1 MLEPPTDPTRL
12 RRLGLRATAPRLA
25 VLAMLAEVGG
35 HQSADEL
42 VAALRQAGYPHART
56 TVYNALQDLAR
67 AGLVREA
74 PVAAGALRY
83 EADTSPHY
91 HFVCRNCGLIIN
103 VPIPEGVQIPDTP
116 PIDGVEVDT
125 VDIIYRGVCERC
137 SEAGVAHGEE
147 AIDLTEHADLREGGE
162 EAEGAE
168 GKAAEEVAAGS
179 RGNP

>member
-1 MLEPPTDPTRL
+1 
-12 RRLGLRATAPRLA
+12 
-25 VLAMLAEVGG
+25 MLAEVGG

-83 EADTSPHY
+83 EADTSPHH

-103 VPIPEGVQIPDTP
+103 VPISDEVRLPPGP
-116 PIDGVEVDT
+116 PIEGVEVDT
-125 VDIIYRGVCERC
+125 VDIIYRGSCEQC
-137 SEAGVAHGEE
+137 SGGGQEAH
-147 AIDLTEHADLREGGE
+147 AIDLTEEADVREPTAGPP
-162 EAEGAE
+162 EGARP
-168 GKAAEEVAAGS
+168 AGEPAGAGL

>member
-83 EADTSPHY
+83 EADTAPHY

-103 VPIPEGVQIPDTP
+103 LPIAEDVHVPSAP
-116 PIDGVEVDT
+116 PIEGVEVDT
-125 VDIIYRGVCERC
+125 VDIIYRGTCEQC
-137 SEAGVAHGEE
+137 EDLAAGNGGH
-147 AIDLTEHADLREGGE
+147 AIDLREPALPEGDE
-162 EAEGAE
+162 EEPAPAM
-168 GKAAEEVAAGS
+168 
-179 RGNP
+179 RGNS

>member
-1 MLEPPTDPTRL
+1 
-12 RRLGLRATAPRLA
+12 
-25 VLAMLAEVGG
+25 MLAEVGG

-83 EADTSPHY
+83 EADTSPHN

-103 VPIPEGVQIPDTP
+103 IPISEEVQVPATP
-116 PIDGVEVDT
+116 PIEGVEVDT
-125 VDIIYRGVCERC
+125 VDIVYRGTCEQC
-137 SEAGVAHGEE
+137 EEPAGGNGGG
-147 AIDLTEHADLREGGE
+147 AIDLTEPADIR
-162 EAEGAE
+162 EAEGEPRE
-168 GKAAEEVAAGS
+168 GTRDPDDEEVGAGS

>member
-74 PVAAGALRY
+74 PVSAGALRY
-83 EADTSPHY
+83 EADTSPHH

-103 VPIPEGVQIPDTP
+103 LPISDDLQIPPTP
-116 PIDGVEVDT
+116 PIEGVEVDT

-137 SEAGVAHGEE
+137 SETGAGNGGA
-147 AIDLTEHADLREGGE
+147 AIDLTEHADLTDEGGATATE
-162 EAEGAE
+162 
-168 GKAAEEVAAGS
+168 EEVAAGS

>member
-1 MLEPPTDPTRL
+1 
-12 RRLGLRATAPRLA
+12 
-25 VLAMLAEVGG
+25 MLAEVGG

-42 VAALRQAGYPHART
+42 VAALRAAGYPHART

-103 VPIPEGVQIPDTP
+103 VPISEDVHVPEAP
-116 PIDGVEVDT
+116 PIEGVEVDT
-125 VDIIYRGVCERC
+125 VDIIYRGTCQQCEEQGSGNGGR
-137 SEAGVAHGEE
+137 
-147 AIDLTEHADLREGGE
+147 AIDLREEADLREGTDLR
-162 EAEGAE
+162 EGAHTPPE
-168 GKAAEEVAAGS
+168 QDEQEQPEPAM

>member
-1 MLEPPTDPTRL
+1 
-12 RRLGLRATAPRLA
+12 LA

-83 EADTSPHY
+83 EADTSPHH

-103 VPIPEGVQIPDTP
+103 VPISDEIHIPSTP
-116 PIDGVEVDT
+116 PIEGVEVDT
-125 VDIIYRGVCERC
+125 VDIIYRGLCQQC
-137 SEAGVAHGEE
+137 SEAGAGTGAVEV
-147 AIDLTEHADLREGGE
+147 DLTRAADVREHRGERAEGGRP
-162 EAEGAE
+162 
-168 GKAAEEVAAGS
+168 AEEPAGAGL